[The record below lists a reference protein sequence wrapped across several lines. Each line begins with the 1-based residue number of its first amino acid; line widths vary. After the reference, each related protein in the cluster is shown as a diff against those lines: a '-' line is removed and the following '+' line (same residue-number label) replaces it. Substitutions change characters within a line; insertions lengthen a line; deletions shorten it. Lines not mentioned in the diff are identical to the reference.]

1 MDSSEQSAT
10 EISRPPSVGA
20 RMLPVRA
27 WRAALV
33 RWNAGS
39 AQFRSTVVFLFLL
52 GGLVAWLLPIAAER
66 LIDGDEGYL
75 LMAARLVSEG
85 RWPYRDFFFTQTP
98 LLPAVFGMFFWGI
111 GRSWLRARL
120 LAGLIAVA
128 LGLLV
133 YREARRATRRSSAA
147 LFATALYAL
156 GGATIGWLTIVK
168 GYGLSALLTMAATY
182 LVGETVRRSSAEPG
196 GAHPNLALLAAGLA
210 SGLAAST
217 RLYTIV
223 VMPTLALYLVAKLG
237 TGSARRLLS
246 FAVGCVLGLGPCV
259 VCYAVAG
266 RAFLFGTFFYHRI
279 REYGQ
284 NSLFGSA
291 EAKLPSVLK
300 TLGLDSGASYS
311 ERQWMGLAILA
322 TFALLLRM
330 RARRRAESPAGWVAL
345 ILVGASTLPN
355 PFLPQYLCLAVPFLA
370 VEGGSLLGSLLDAER
385 GRKWRL
391 WPVAVAAAALGYLS
405 YHGWVARYDR
415 NRFLHNG
422 GGVPG
427 VMSSD
432 RAARWRI
439 ETVEAVAREIDAQH
453 IPVAASWWPGY
464 FVSSQTSIAVELAND
479 FGFRAASALSPEECR
494 RFHVVS
500 HSEVGDMIVRGQPR
514 MFVEGNW
521 ATYPWAGWL
530 PEHGYQLRG
539 TIENV
544 RVWTRDE

>member
-10 EISRPPSVGA
+10 TTNRPSAVGA
-20 RMLPVRA
+20 RTLPVRA
-27 WRAALV
+27 CRAALMW
-33 RWNAGS
+33 WNAGS
-39 AQFRSTVVFLFLL
+39 AQFRSTVVFLLLL
-52 GGLVAWLLPIAAER
+52 GGLLAWLLPLAAER

-98 LLPAVFGMFFWGI
+98 LLPAVFGILFWGL

-133 YREARRATRRSSAA
+133 YREARSATRRSSAA

-156 GGATIGWLTIVK
+156 SGATIGWLTIVK

-182 LVGETVRRSSAEPG
+182 LVGRTVRRSRAEPG

-210 SGLAAST
+210 SGLAVST
-217 RLYTIV
+217 RLYVVV
-223 VMPTLALYLVAKLG
+223 VMPTLALYLVGKLG
-237 TGSARRLLS
+237 IRSARRLLS

-291 EAKLPSVLK
+291 EAKLPSILK
-300 TLGLDSGASYS
+300 TLGLDSHASYS

-322 TFALLLRM
+322 ALALLLRL
-330 RARRRAESPAGWVAL
+330 RARKPSESPAGWVAL
-345 ILVGASTLPN
+345 ALVGASTLPN
-355 PFLPQYLCLAVPFLA
+355 PFLSQYLCLAVPFLA
-370 VEGGSLLGSLLDAER
+370 IEGGRLLASLLDADW

-391 WPVAVAAAALGYLS
+391 WPVAVAAAAVGYLS
-405 YHGWVARYDR
+405 YHGWVAHYDR
-415 NRFLHNG
+415 GRFLHNG

-427 VMSSD
+427 IWSSG
-432 RAARWRI
+432 RVARWRI
-439 ETVEAVAREIDAQH
+439 ETVEAVAREIDTNH
-453 IPVAASWWPGY
+453 IPIAASWWPGY
-464 FVSSQTSIAVELAND
+464 FVSSRTPIVVELAND
-479 FGFRAASALSPEECR
+479 FGFRVADALSSDERR
-494 RFHVVS
+494 RFHVAS

-521 ATYPWAGWL
+521 ATHPWAAWL
-530 PEHGYQLRG
+530 PEHGYQLRER
-539 TIENV
+539 IENV
-544 RVWTRDE
+544 RVWTREE